1 MSPTADR
8 FSFLAGCAA
17 AGLAIGGASAWIG
30 GTSLATFLAPL
41 PVVAGIVPQIS
52 AGRRPPA
59 GLAGAMLVCLL
70 IAAAWCFV
78 LPPADSDRS
87 GQQHITS
94 LRWLVQATAVLAGW
108 AALLWAL
115 TAALTPR
122 RRRLG
127 GTLRSAAVTVAAWLW
142 LSFPIWLGPAMGA
155 RGWDAPTW
163 LTALHPLFAMNTAVL
178 ELGIWT
184 QQPIAYQLTPFGQ
197 DVAYALPATIWPFL
211 LFHAAAV
218 GLLALLR
225 WFAGLRRRRA
235 ALESA
240 PQ

>member
-8 FSFLAGCAA
+8 PRFLAGCAA
-17 AGLAIGGASAWIG
+17 AGLVIGGAAAWIG

-41 PVVAGIVPQIS
+41 PMVAGVVPPLS
-52 AGRRPPA
+52 ASRRPLD
-59 GLAGAMLVCLL
+59 GLAGAMLICLL
-70 IAAAWCFV
+70 VAAAWCFV
-78 LPPADSDRS
+78 LPPADSDRP

-94 LRWLVQATAVLAGW
+94 LRWLIQATAVLAGW
-108 AALLWAL
+108 VALLWAL
-115 TAALTPR
+115 TSAMTPR
-122 RRRLG
+122 RRLG
-127 GTLRSAAVTVAAWLW
+127 SALRVAAVTIAAWSW
-142 LSFPIWLGPAMGA
+142 LSFPVWLGPAMGA
-155 RGWDAPTW
+155 RGWDAAVW
-163 LTALHPLFAMNTAVL
+163 LTAVHPLFAMNTAVL

-211 LFHAAAV
+211 FVHAGAV
-218 GLLALLR
+218 LLLVLGR

-240 PQ
+240 AQ